1 MHISSPDGTPQKY
14 VGKAGSVKK
23 VVMNEEYFFESVSQP
38 FAKQAKEALTV
49 MTFASNLVNDQEIL
63 ALMAYVKSHS
73 K

>member
-1 MHISSPDGTPQKY
+1 
-14 VGKAGSVKK
+14 
-23 VVMNEEYFFESVSQP
+23 
-38 FAKQAKEALTV
+38 LTV